1 MTTWSSGAITFA
13 EGYPIASSIP
23 AMEIGVGILGG
34 GTVGG
39 ELARRLLEDR
49 EAILAKSGIDL
60 RLRVVAVREVGKPR
74 LFPSRYVVDRPDLV
88 VSHPEVD
95 LVVELMGGV
104 DPAREMVLS
113 ALDLGKPV
121 ITANKEL
128 LSLHGPELFARAA
141 TKGVSLLFEA
151 AVGGGIPLIRPLSES
166 LAGER
171 IERVMGIVN
180 GTTNF
185 ILTAMDSEGIPYQE
199 ALADAQRLGY
209 AEADPTADVSG
220 SDAAAKAAI
229 LAGLAF
235 GRWVGIDRVHTEGIA
250 DLASQDLGFAR
261 QLGYTIKLL
270 AVAESSPQGPA
281 VRVHPALVPADHPL
295 ALIRGANNGVFL
307 EGPAIGELLFL
318 GPGAG
323 GKPTATAVL
332 GDVILASRE
341 FLAGTKV
348 APRVRFGNGEVRDF
362 SEVETQ
368 WYLRLEVRDR
378 PGVLAQI
385 AAVFGIHQVSI
396 MSVWQDGRGD
406 YATLLLVTHHARETN
421 HRAAVK
427 DLEALGVV
435 RQVAATIRVVGAGP

>member
-1 MTTWSSGAITFA
+1 
-13 EGYPIASSIP
+13 
-23 AMEIGVGILGG
+23 MEIGVGILGG

-60 RLRVVAVREVGKPR
+60 RLRGVAVRELDKPR
-74 LFPSRYVVDRPDLV
+74 LFPSRYVVDRTDLL
-88 VSHPEVD
+88 VSLPGVD

-104 DPAREMVLS
+104 DPARELVLS

-141 TKGVSLLFEA
+141 AKGVSLLFEA

-166 LAGER
+166 LAGEK

-185 ILTAMDSEGIPYQE
+185 ILTAMDTRGISYQE
-199 ALADAQRLGY
+199 ALAEAQRLGY

-235 GRWVGIDRVHTEGIA
+235 GRWVSIDRVHREGIT
-250 DLASQDLGFAR
+250 DLSTQDLGFAR
-261 QLGYTIKLL
+261 QLGYHIKLL
-270 AVAESSPQGPA
+270 AVADTSPHGPA
-281 VRVHPALVPADHPL
+281 VRVHPALVPSNHPL
-295 ALIRGANNGVFL
+295 AMIRGANNGVFL
-307 EGPAIGELLFL
+307 EGPSIGELLFL

-323 GKPTATAVL
+323 GRPTATAVL

-348 APRVRFGNGEVRDF
+348 TPRVRFGDGALQDF
-362 SEVETQ
+362 SEVETK
-368 WYLRLEVRDR
+368 WYLRLEVKDA

-385 AAVFGIHQVSI
+385 ATVFGTHQVSI
-396 MSVWQDGRGD
+396 MSVWQEGRGD
-406 YATLLLVTHHARETN
+406 HATLLLITHHARETN
-421 HRAAVK
+421 HRASVR
-427 DLEALGVV
+427 DLKRLEVV
-435 RQVAATIRVVGAGP
+435 RQVAATIRVIGTGP

>member
-13 EGYPIASSIP
+13 EGYLIASSIP

-60 RLRVVAVREVGKPR
+60 RLRAVAVREVGKPR

-141 TKGVSLLFEA
+141 AKGVSLLFEA

-199 ALADAQRLGY
+199 ALADAQRRGY

-250 DLASQDLGFAR
+250 DLASEDLGFAR

-307 EGPAIGELLFL
+307 EAPAIGELLFL

-348 APRVRFGNGEVRDF
+348 APRVRLGNGEVRDF

>member
-1 MTTWSSGAITFA
+1 
-13 EGYPIASSIP
+13 
-23 AMEIGVGILGG
+23 MEIGVGILGG

-49 EAILAKSGIDL
+49 QAILAKSGIDL
-60 RLRVVAVREVGKPR
+60 RLRGVAVRRLGAPR
-74 LFPSRYVVDRPDLV
+74 PFPSPMAVDRPGRLV
-88 VSHPEVD
+88 SRPEVD

-104 DPAREMVLS
+104 EPARQLVLA

-141 TKGVSLLFEA
+141 DKGVSLLFEA

-166 LAGER
+166 LAGEK
-171 IERVMGIVN
+171 IERVTGIVN
-180 GTTNF
+180 GTTNY
-185 ILTAMDSEGIPYQE
+185 ILSAMEADGIAYRKALEE
-199 ALADAQRLGY
+199 AQHLGY

-220 SDAAAKAAI
+220 GDAAAKAAI

-235 GRWVGIDRVHTEGIA
+235 GQWVDINRVHREGITELSTV
-250 DLASQDLGFAR
+250 DLDFAR
-261 QLGYTIKLL
+261 QLGYCVKLL
-270 AVAESSPQGPA
+270 AVADATSHGPA
-281 VRVHPALVPADHPL
+281 VRVHPALVPSGHPL

-307 EGPAIGELLFL
+307 EGPSIGELLFL

-323 GKPTATAVL
+323 GRPTATAVL

-348 APRVRFGNGEVRDF
+348 APRVRFGNGAIRDF
-362 SEVETQ
+362 SEVRTQ
-368 WYLRLEVRDR
+368 WYLRLEVKDA

-385 AAVFGIHQVSI
+385 AAVFGRHRVSI
-396 MSVWQDGRGD
+396 RSVWQEGRGD
-406 YATLLLVTHHARETN
+406 DATLLLITHHARERR
-421 HRAAVK
+421 HQAAAA
-427 DLEALGVV
+427 DLGKLEVV
-435 RQVAATIRVVGAGP
+435 GQVAATIRVIGAAV